1 MSARQESND
10 SDSRQAL
17 YELPVQMKSTSQ
29 ARKSESM
36 DSNERSQS
44 PDRQKFPTT
53 ETKTIAEVSEWE
65 EDSSAKMNVATS
77 AARDLTEV

>member
-1 MSARQESND
+1 
-10 SDSRQAL
+10 
-17 YELPVQMKSTSQ
+17 
-29 ARKSESM
+29 M

-65 EDSSAKMNVATS
+65 EDSSAKMNVATI